1 MHVYFRVEVTE
12 FPSQSFQNRRSFLSQ
27 IFVSLATASRWHTEQ
42 LYVVIMMVVKII
54 REKYEKLKQTDMRIL
69 KRNTGEV
76 AVQLLRMA
84 VVRMVMV
91 VTMTVVKPLRHCQ
104 W

>member
-27 IFVSLATASRWHTEQ
+27 IFVSLATASRWHTE